1 MAYAESTVGG
11 SLGGQFRVWV
21 NSIRTRQGN
30 AADNSED
37 WRVEGG
43 IKRVTAGSR
52 VWNNYNQ
59 ASYTVQLGM
68 NGVASSGNFSYDF
81 ASGYTG
87 PQHAWGT
94 GATRVS
100 RNSAGVG
107 FGFTSRMDINLSNSP
122 YLTSGWVTSSDSVA
136 TIYRHA
142 SLTALS

>member
-21 NSIRTRQGN
+21 NSIRTRQGG

-43 IKRVTAGSR
+43 IKRVVAGSR

-94 GATRVS
+94 GATRVN

-107 FGFTSRMDINLSNSP
+107 FGFVLSACGGFFVFW
-122 YLTSGWVTSSDSVA
+122 LVVGGGVGDGKFF
-136 TIYRHA
+136 RE
-142 SLTALS
+142 LSAWR